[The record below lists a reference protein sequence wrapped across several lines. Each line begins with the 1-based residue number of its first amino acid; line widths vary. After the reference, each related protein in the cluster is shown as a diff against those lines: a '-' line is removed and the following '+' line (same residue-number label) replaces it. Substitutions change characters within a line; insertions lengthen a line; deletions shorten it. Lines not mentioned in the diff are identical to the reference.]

1 MKKQTTKY
9 LEIYDIAVSGLTKEG
24 RDFAKSGGEIII
36 PEGIEIIC
44 NNAFNGTFLKH
55 VKLPST
61 LEIIGES
68 AFRGTEIE
76 EIVIPKMTED
86 IGDFAFQNSKLQKV
100 TLEKGSKL
108 KVLRRCA
115 MDTGYLKELN
125 LEEATSLMGL
135 KSRALVFNK
144 LKHLKI
150 KTDEDLYIGLQAGY
164 SSDILDVDIESKG
177 DITISV
183 MGFNQ
188 NEKLKNVRIKG
199 KKIYLE
205 ENSFAYSDIEN
216 LEIEGE
222 EVIILNGAFFS
233 NRIKSPKIKN
243 LTFCDLSAFSENP
256 IENLDIPD
264 EIKNKEA

>member
-1 MKKQTTKY
+1 MKEQTTKY
-9 LEIYDIAVSGLTKEG
+9 LEIYDIGVKGLTKEG
-24 RDFAKSGGEIII
+24 RDYVKEVGEIII
-36 PEGIEIIC
+36 PEGIETIV
-44 NNAFNGTFLKH
+44 NNAFNGTYLKK

-61 LEIIGES
+61 LQEVGRN
-68 AFRGTEIE
+68 AFRGTDIE
-76 EIVIPKMTED
+76 EIVIPKEVKD
-86 IGDFAFQNSKLQKV
+86 IKEGAFENSKLKKV

-108 KVLRRCA
+108 LVLRAGSLDSGC
-115 MDTGYLKELN
+115 LEEIN
-125 LEEATSLMGL
+125 LEDANHLMGI
-135 KSRALVFNK
+135 KTRALAFNK

-150 KTDEDLYIGLQAGY
+150 KTDEDLFIDLQAIFSGGL
-164 SSDILDVDIESKG
+164 LDVDIESKG
-177 DITISV
+177 DVTISV
-183 MGFNQ
+183 MGLN
-188 NEKLKNVRIKG
+188 NNGKLKNVRIKG

-243 LTFCDLSAFSENP
+243 LTFCDLNAFSENP

>member
-1 MKKQTTKY
+1 MTEQTNKY
-9 LEIYDIAVSGLTKEG
+9 LEIYDTAIRGLTKEG

-36 PEGIEIIC
+36 PEGIEIIS
-44 NNAFNGTFLKH
+44 NDAFNGAFLKY

-150 KTDEDLYIGLQAGY
+150 KTDEDLYISLQAVY

-177 DITISV
+177 DVTISV

-205 ENSFAYSDIEN
+205 ENSFAYCDIEN
-216 LEIEGE
+216 LEIEGD
-222 EVIILNGAFFS
+222 EVTVLNGAFFS

-243 LTFCDLSAFSENP
+243 IYFCDLSAFSENP

>member
-1 MKKQTTKY
+1 MKKRTTKY

-24 RDFAKSGGEIII
+24 RDYAKKGGEIII
-36 PEGIEIIC
+36 PEGIEIITKD
-44 NNAFNGTFLKH
+44 AFNGTYLEH
-55 VKLPST
+55 IKLPST
-61 LEIIGES
+61 LQIIGPF
-68 AFRGTEIE
+68 AFKGTEVK
-76 EIVIPKMTED
+76 EIVIPKNTED
-86 IGDFAFQNSKLQKV
+86 IGDFAFGDSKLQKV

-108 KVLRRCA
+108 KVIRNGGLGSGC
-115 MDTGYLKELN
+115 LKELN

-150 KTDEDLYIGLQAGY
+150 KTDEDLYIGLQAVY

-177 DITISV
+177 DVTISV

-216 LEIEGE
+216 LEIEGD
-222 EVIILNGAFFS
+222 EVTVLNGAFFS